1 MLFVCS
7 CKKKV
12 GKTMIF
18 KKNSMVRIENVKKN
32 EVYMIDVSSGKIY
45 RHFQE
50 TYNPNFIALVLIGS
64 SLSSVALTRVLENGD
79 YLNNVSHLSKLL
91 LILASVSVSFCFTI
105 FLVSKSE
112 QLELGEYREKYK
124 SSKEIKNT
132 TEIEEI
138 LDKCKFESAM
148 IMLLVVGLFVGSLAM
163 FNRFLI
169 DASLETYA
177 LASTLFLFFSLITPN
192 LNRLRL
198 LSL

>member
-1 MLFVCS
+1 
-7 CKKKV
+7 
-12 GKTMIF
+12 MIF